1 MTEAQIVIRLIDR
14 FSADLDSIKKS
25 IASFEENAT
34 RSIRNTQTQFSSFSK
49 TVASSAS
56 SFVKSMLL
64 MGGAALGLQRG
75 ITTLIDFDNARARA
89 VGLAGFKGNDIKE
102 LTSSALAIGGSTEFS
117 ATDIMNAYAVNA
129 RTIKDIETLKKVTSI
144 QTDLATVGGV
154 AVTTIADATVGIISS
169 FGLAKEGMQEFGD
182 DITLMMQRNSQSIT
196 SNLEALGRVAP
207 ALKGTGND
215 IKDTIALLTPLGSV
229 LNVEGGELGGILKTA
244 IGGLIDTARLAR
256 TGNKEDSSVLR
267 QLGLSPDDI
276 DLSKHK
282 LIDVFDTINKHLNGR
297 AISVVEA
304 NALFGGNSTLA
315 ASAILEQVDAMR
327 KMREELNNTDG
338 GLFKASSEMRKTIG
352 ASLGN
357 AVGAFDALLVKLGDA
372 GLKAA
377 IISVAKAFETF
388 FNYLGRPEIVAG
400 LVTIFRTIKSIID
413 FTLKHIVSIKAFTTA
428 IFSMMGFL
436 AVARVVGILK
446 VALASFAAVTR
457 IAFLAHPLTIF
468 LTALAAVIYL
478 WQKWKKIRDEIGPVN
493 PATPGGQST
502 PKNGAFWQGS
512 DGKMTPY
519 TPQSKQTVQSDVN
532 INISGLPKG
541 VTVEAQQRG
550 ASGMNVGTTSIS
562 YEGIVGRVIGSL
574 F

>member
-25 IASFEENAT
+25 IASFGENAT

-56 SFVKSMLL
+56 SFVKSMAL
-64 MGGAALGLQRG
+64 MGAATFGLQKG

-89 VGLAGFKGNDIKE
+89 VGLAGFKGDDIKE
-102 LTSSALAIGGSTEFS
+102 LTSSALKIGGSTEFS
-117 ATDIMNAYAVNA
+117 GTDIMNAYAVNS

-215 IKDTIALLTPLGSV
+215 IKDTIALLTPLGSI

-297 AISVVEA
+297 AITVVEA

-315 ASAILEQVDAMR
+315 ASSILEQVGAMR

-352 ASLGN
+352 ANLGN
-357 AVGAFDALLVKLGDA
+357 AIGAVDSLIVKLGDA

-377 IISVAKAFETF
+377 IISAAKAFETF
-388 FNYLGRPEIVAG
+388 FNFLANSPFIVSLITNVLIAVTALWSLKKITG
-400 LVTIFRTIKSIID
+400 LLTIAWGFLRTQILVTRVAMLLAGGGVNA
-413 FTLKHIVSIKAFTTA
+413 LKI
-428 IFSMMGFL
+428 GFL
-436 AVARVVGILK
+436 GLRVAIKGLFMANPLGWIF
-446 VALASFAAVTR
+446 VALQ
-457 IAFLAHPLTIF
+457 
-468 LTALAAVIYL
+468 ALYEL
-478 WQKWKKIRDEIGPVN
+478 YNLWKKFTSESS
-493 PATPGGQST
+493 TPQAEGGKST
-502 PKNGAFWQGS
+502 PKNGAFWQGG

-541 VTVEAQQRG
+541 ATVEAQQRG
-550 ASGMNVGTTSIS
+550 ASGMNVGTTNIS
-562 YEGIVGRVIGSL
+562 YAGMVGSL

>member
-1 MTEAQIVIRLIDR
+1 MTEAQIVIRLIDK

-25 IASFEENAT
+25 IASFGENAT

-49 TVASSAS
+49 TVASSAL
-56 SFVKSMLL
+56 SFVKSMAL
-64 MGGAALGLQRG
+64 MGAATFGLQKG

-89 VGLAGFKGNDIKE
+89 IGLAGFKGNDIKE
-102 LTSSALAIGGSTEFS
+102 LTSSALKIGGSTEFS
-117 ATDIMNAYAVNA
+117 GTDIMNAYAVNS

-169 FGLAKEGMQEFGD
+169 FGLAKEGMQEFGN

-256 TGNKEDSSVLR
+256 TGNKEDNSVLR
-267 QLGLSPDDI
+267 QLGLTPDDI

-297 AISVVEA
+297 AITVVEA

-315 ASAILEQVDAMR
+315 ASSILEQVSAMR

-357 AVGAFDALLVKLGDA
+357 AVGAVDSLIVKLGDA

-377 IISVAKAFETF
+377 IIGISKAFENF
-388 FNYLGRPEIVAG
+388 FNFLANSP
-400 LVTIFRTIKSIID
+400 F
-413 FTLKHIVSIKAFTTA
+413 IVSLITNVLIAVTA
-428 IFSMMGFL
+428 LWSLKKITGLLTIAWGFL
-436 AVARVVGILK
+436 RTQILITRVAMLLAGGGVNALK
-446 VALASFAAVTR
+446 IGFLGLGVAMKGLFMANPLGWIF
-457 IAFLAHPLTIF
+457 IALQ
-468 LTALAAVIYL
+468 ALYEL
-478 WQKWKKIRDEIGPVN
+478 YNLWKKFTGESS
-493 PATPGGQST
+493 TPQADGSKST

-519 TPQSKQTVQSDVN
+519 TQQSKQTVQSNVN
-532 INISGLPKG
+532 INFSGLPKG
-541 VTVEAQQRG
+541 VTVDAQQRG
-550 ASGMNVGTTSIS
+550 ASGMNVGTTNIS
-562 YEGIVGRVIGSL
+562 YAGMVGSL

>member
-1 MTEAQIVIRLIDR
+1 MTEAQIVIRLIDK

-25 IASFEENAT
+25 IASFGENAT

-49 TVASSAS
+49 TVASSAL
-56 SFVKSMLL
+56 SFVKSMAL
-64 MGGAALGLQRG
+64 MGAATFGLQKG

-89 VGLAGFKGNDIKE
+89 IGLAGFKGNDIKE
-102 LTSSALAIGGSTEFS
+102 LTSSALKIGGSTEFS
-117 ATDIMNAYAVNA
+117 GTDIMNAYAVNS

-169 FGLAKEGMQEFGD
+169 FGLAKEGMQEFGN

-256 TGNKEDSSVLR
+256 TGNKEDNSVLR
-267 QLGLSPDDI
+267 QLGLTPDDI
-276 DLSKHK
+276 DLLKHK

-297 AISVVEA
+297 AITVVEA

-315 ASAILEQVDAMR
+315 ASSILEQVSAMR

-357 AVGAFDALLVKLGDA
+357 AVGAVDSLIVKLGDA

-377 IISVAKAFETF
+377 IIGISKAFENF
-388 FNYLGRPEIVAG
+388 FNFLANSP
-400 LVTIFRTIKSIID
+400 F
-413 FTLKHIVSIKAFTTA
+413 IVSLITNVLIAVTA
-428 IFSMMGFL
+428 LWSLKKITGLLTIAWGFL
-436 AVARVVGILK
+436 RTQILITRVAMLLAGGGVNALK
-446 VALASFAAVTR
+446 IGFLGLGVAMKGLFMANPLGWIF
-457 IAFLAHPLTIF
+457 IALQ
-468 LTALAAVIYL
+468 ALYEL
-478 WQKWKKIRDEIGPVN
+478 YNLWKKFTGESS
-493 PATPGGQST
+493 TPQADGSKST

-519 TPQSKQTVQSDVN
+519 TQQSKQTVQSNVN
-532 INISGLPKG
+532 INFSGLPKG
-541 VTVEAQQRG
+541 VTVDAQQRG
-550 ASGMNVGTTSIS
+550 ASGMNVGTTNIS
-562 YEGIVGRVIGSL
+562 YAGMVGSL

>member
-1 MTEAQIVIRLIDR
+1 
-14 FSADLDSIKKS
+14 
-25 IASFEENAT
+25 
-34 RSIRNTQTQFSSFSK
+34 
-49 TVASSAS
+49 
-56 SFVKSMLL
+56 
-64 MGGAALGLQRG
+64 
-75 ITTLIDFDNARARA
+75 
-89 VGLAGFKGNDIKE
+89 
-102 LTSSALAIGGSTEFS
+102 
-117 ATDIMNAYAVNA
+117 
-129 RTIKDIETLKKVTSI
+129 
-144 QTDLATVGGV
+144 
-154 AVTTIADATVGIISS
+154 
-169 FGLAKEGMQEFGD
+169 MQEFGD

-215 IKDTIALLTPLGSV
+215 IKDTIALLTPLGSI

-297 AISVVEA
+297 AITVVEA

-315 ASAILEQVDAMR
+315 ASSILEQVGAMR

-352 ASLGN
+352 ANLGN
-357 AVGAFDALLVKLGDA
+357 AIGAVDSLIVKLGDA

-377 IISVAKAFETF
+377 IISAAKAFETF
-388 FNYLGRPEIVAG
+388 FNFLANSPFIVSLITNVLIAVTALWSLKKITG
-400 LVTIFRTIKSIID
+400 LLTIAWGFLRTQILVTRVAMLLAGGGVNA
-413 FTLKHIVSIKAFTTA
+413 LKI
-428 IFSMMGFL
+428 GFL
-436 AVARVVGILK
+436 GLRVAIKGLFMANPLGWIF
-446 VALASFAAVTR
+446 VALQ
-457 IAFLAHPLTIF
+457 
-468 LTALAAVIYL
+468 ALYEL
-478 WQKWKKIRDEIGPVN
+478 YNLWKKFTSESS
-493 PATPGGQST
+493 TPQAEGGKST
-502 PKNGAFWQGS
+502 PKNGAFWQGG

-541 VTVEAQQRG
+541 ATVEAQQRG
-550 ASGMNVGTTSIS
+550 ASGMNVGTTNIS
-562 YEGIVGRVIGSL
+562 YAGMVGSL